1 MINSL
6 SLSQIQN
13 PINKELYYFSKY
25 FKNSLKSS
33 LPIVDTIIKYIIR
46 QKGKQIRPTL
56 VLLAA
61 KSVGEINDSS
71 YRGAALV
78 EILHTATLVHDDV
91 VDDAD
96 TRRGFPSINSIWK
109 NKIAVLIGDYLLSTG
124 LMLSIDKNDFEFLKV
139 TSRSV
144 KLMSEG
150 EILQI
155 HKSRTYDINEETY
168 FKIISGKTASL
179 FTTCVDVGAFST
191 TKKKSFHNALH
202 IYGTAVGMAFQ
213 IKDDILDYTSRTNIL
228 GKPIGGDLREKKIT
242 LPLIYALKNVPKNE
256 SSKIVSMIRKG
267 VTTSDVLVIT
277 NFVTQNGGIDYAIEK
292 ATEYSNSAIK
302 SIEVLPNTPSKTSLL
317 NFANFVISRNK

>member
-1 MINSL
+1 MSNSL
-6 SLSQIQN
+6 TLSQIQN
-13 PINKELYYFSKY
+13 PIDKELIYFSKF

-109 NKIAVLIGDYLLSTG
+109 NKISVLIGDYLLSTG
-124 LMLSIDKNDFEFLKV
+124 LMLSIDKNDIEFLKV

-179 FTTCVDVGAFST
+179 FTTCVDIGVFST

-202 IYGTAVGMAFQ
+202 NYGTAVGMAFQ

-242 LPLIYALKNVPKNE
+242 LPLIYALKNVSKNE

-267 VTTSDVLVIT
+267 VTTSDVLEIT

-292 ATEYSNSAIK
+292 ATEFSNTAIK
-302 SIEVLPNTPSKTSLL
+302 SIVVLPNTPSKASLL